1 MDTSE
6 EPFDGELTGTMPRPR
21 GELRVVCEPA
31 QFEMHMDMS
40 SRKSLARCLVL
51 PRRSMDPVEP
61 LGLDDVAFFEMWHG
75 IVPSLASLCGFS
87 GLNFLQELV
96 YTANK

>member
-1 MDTSE
+1 MPGTTGVR
-6 EPFDGELTGTMPRPR
+6 PAVDGSCGT
-21 GELRVVCEPA
+21 
-31 QFEMHMDMS
+31 
-40 SRKSLARCLVL
+40 
-51 PRRSMDPVEP
+51 
-61 LGLDDVAFFEMWHG
+61 GLDDVAFFEMWHG